1 MRSIYADWVLEKQDM
16 DDNFLHIILLV
27 MKLIFYLVD
36 MSKSKTVA
44 LKIYVPLFDVA
55 FGRKV

>member
-1 MRSIYADWVLEKQDM
+1 MRSIYADRVLEKQDR
-16 DDNFLHIILLV
+16 DDNFLHIVLLL

-36 MSKSKTVA
+36 MSKSKTAA
-44 LKIYVPLFDVA
+44 LKIYVPLSDVA